1 MAEALNK
8 EFHPLFSKQ
17 SYCFRPNNRGHDAV
31 RQAKRY
37 IKVGNRWVVDINLE
51 KFFDKVK
58 NDRLMRILSFRI
70 DDPKVLQLIRRYL
83 QSVVI
88 EKGLFSRNTEILIK
102 GNRSASFIKYRF
114 R

>member
-1 MAEALNK
+1 M
-8 EFHPLFSKQ
+8 
-17 SYCFRPNNRGHDAV
+17 
-31 RQAKRY
+31 
-37 IKVGNRWVVDINLE
+37 DINLE